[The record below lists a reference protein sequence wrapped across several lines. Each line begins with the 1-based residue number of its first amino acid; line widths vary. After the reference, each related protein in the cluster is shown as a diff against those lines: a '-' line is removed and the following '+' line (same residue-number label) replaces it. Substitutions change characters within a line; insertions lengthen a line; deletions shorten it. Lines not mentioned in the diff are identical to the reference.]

1 MLPIRDTIRS
11 YTFPFVTWLL
21 IGLNTVVFFYE
32 INLSPTALNRFIQVF
47 ALTPANLHLN
57 NPLTLIV
64 NPLPLITLFTH
75 MFLHGGWLHFL
86 SNMWILFIFGD
97 NVEDRMGSRRYLVFY
112 LLGGLVAGT
121 LQTLVAPLSQVPSLG
136 ASGAIAA
143 VLGAYFLLYPRA
155 QVITLIPLLFI
166 PWFVEI
172 PAVVF
177 LGFWFLTQLYSGI
190 ASLGLSASAN
200 MGGVAWFA
208 HIGGFVFGL
217 LFARLFIPRRHPAY
231 LRQYPDEYWPW

>member
-11 YTFPFVTWLL
+11 YTFPFITWLI
-21 IGLNTVVFFYE
+21 IGLNTVVFFFE
-32 INLSPTALNRFIQVF
+32 LNLSPNELNQVIQIF

-57 NPLTLIV
+57 EPWLLIGNPLPVLTLI
-64 NPLPLITLFTH
+64 TH
-75 MFLHGGWLHFL
+75 MFLHGGWFHFL
-86 SNMWILFIFGD
+86 SNMWILYIFGD
-97 NVEDRMGSRRYLVFY
+97 NVEDRMGSGRYLVFY
-112 LLGGLVAGT
+112 LVGGIAAGV
-121 LQTLVAPLSQVPSLG
+121 LQTLIFPLSEVPSLG

-155 QVITLIPLLFI
+155 RVTTLIPLVFI

-172 PAVVF
+172 PAVVY
-177 LGFWFLTQLYSGI
+177 LGFWFVSQLYSGI
-190 ASLGLSASAN
+190 VSLGLSTAAS

-208 HIGGFVFGL
+208 HIGGFIFGL
-217 LFARLFIPRRHPAY
+217 VFARLFIPRRHPAY